1 MRFRPGIRANLAIIE
16 KYTFLF
22 EGELIDMLLLVDV
35 GNTQTVIGVHSGA
48 ADGGSYRAMWRISTE
63 KVATSD
69 DVRTHL
75 YPLFRMA
82 DISVPDIRRAAVA
95 SVVPSLTISWAHAIE
110 KTWGAKP
117 VSCTA
122 KVAHEC
128 GLFDAD
134 YPAPAEIG
142 SDRVADAI
150 AARALYGDPV
160 VVVDF
165 GTATN
170 IEVIDARG
178 RFVGGVIAPG
188 ITTGANALFAGASQV
203 AATGL
208 AKPERVIGKSTAQ
221 AVQSGVV
228 FGEVGRVDGLL
239 ARIFDEMGRTCP
251 VVATGGLVHTVS
263 SLSQHITDVCP
274 ELTLEGLR
282 ILAEAVESGKG
293 SQ

>member
-1 MRFRPGIRANLAIIE
+1 
-16 KYTFLF
+16 
-22 EGELIDMLLLVDV
+22 MLLLVDV
-35 GNTQTVIGVHSGA
+35 GNTQTTIGVHSGNEG
-48 ADGGSYRAMWRISTE
+48 DGSYLAMWRISTD

-69 DVRTHL
+69 DIRAQLH
-75 YPLFRMA
+75 PLFQMA
-82 DISVPDIRRAAVA
+82 GISVSEVHRAAVA
-95 SVVPSLTISWAHAIE
+95 SVVPFLSISWSLAVE
-110 KTWGAKP
+110 KTWGVEP
-117 VSCTA
+117 VCCSA
-122 KVAHEC
+122 AVAHEC

-134 YPAPAEIG
+134 YPSPDEIG

-150 AARALYGDPV
+150 AARALFGDPV

-170 IEVIDARG
+170 IEVVDSRG
-178 RFVGGVIAPG
+178 CFVGGIIAPG

-208 AKPERVIGKSTAQ
+208 SAPKNVIGKSTAQ

-228 FGEVGRVDGLL
+228 LGEVGRVDGLL
-239 ARIFDEMGRTCP
+239 ERIFDEIGGKCP

-263 SLSQHITDVCP
+263 RLSKHITDVCP

-282 ILAEAVESGKG
+282 MLAETVQSGKG